1 MPTNGSQ
8 TEILIRQGNI
18 NEAQLATKLEMGSER
33 KEKEKKSTA
42 GVGEGDR
49 NAYGDVG
56 ETCLQVQD
64 GWGLLVM

>member
-18 NEAQLATKLEMGSER
+18 NEAQLATKLEMGLER
-33 KEKEKKSTA
+33 KKKSTA
-42 GVGEGDR
+42 GVGEGER